1 MALQIRVIFFYKSE
15 EIIVIFFSK
24 HRRKK
29 DHAFQAHGTEWG
41 KNNYLAGQQPA
52 CP

>member
-15 EIIVIFFSK
+15 QIIVIFFSK

-29 DHAFQAHGTEWG
+29 DHAFQAHGEKTIT
-41 KNNYLAGQQPA
+41 
-52 CP
+52 